1 MDKTSLYESF
11 LQRAKET
18 PSAIAVRDERRSLS
32 YDELRLLADTIAA
45 RLPRL

>member
-18 PSAIAVRDERRSLS
+18 PYAIAVRDEHRSLS
-32 YDELRLLADTIAA
+32 YDELRQIGRAHV
-45 RLPRL
+45 